1 MSGDDQP
8 SGSSGNDGGRNGGR
22 KDGGSGDGGDGNG
35 GGGNGDGGNGGGGNG
50 GGNGGGGNGD
60 QGTEKSGPST
70 AEKVVMAISVTFT
83 LALVAFVVFQAMTTP
98 TGVPPQASVVGTQPM
113 AGDSV
118 EVAVRLN
125 NPSDVGLQ
133 RVAVEV
139 DCTSPPPEVQFQHV
153 PADDYQVGYVVCPAG
168 TSDPGANVSWWIEA

>member
-8 SGSSGNDGGRNGGR
+8 SGSSGNDGGRNGG
-22 KDGGSGDGGDGNG
+22 GGNG
-35 GGGNGDGGNGGGGNG
+35 GENGGGGNG
-50 GGNGGGGNGD
+50 GSGNDGDRNGGGNGSNGGGD
-60 QGTEKSGPST
+60 GQGTEKSGPST
-70 AEKVVMAISVTFT
+70 AEKVVMAISVAFT

-118 EVAVRLN
+118 EVAVRLD
-125 NPSDVGLQ
+125 NPSDIGLQ

-139 DCTSPPPEVQFQHV
+139 DCTSPPPEIQFQHV
-153 PADDYQVGYVVCPAG
+153 PADDYQVGYVVCPTG
-168 TSDPGANVSWWIEA
+168 TADPGANVSWWIEA